1 MIQSPLKILILLSFR
16 AGEKMSFIPSPEL
29 DAFICEIAVSGASNI
44 STLTGVT
51 VGLGSISYDSG
62 SLIQLSNN
70 VITIPANCD
79 VYIKTNISIYGRG
92 TADGAFTI
100 KFVDADTGTDVISQS
115 HGVSYLRV
123 SGSSASVW
131 MAGLEAYMLK
141 FTSAS
146 PQRIKI
152 VATSGNAAVGDVL
165 APDSANLYR
174 PNPTVFIMYTG
185 S

>member
-1 MIQSPLKILILLSFR
+1 MIQSLLKTLILLSFR

-62 SLIQLSNN
+62 SLIQLSSN

-115 HGVSYLRV
+115 HGVSYLRG
-123 SGSSASVW
+123 SGSSVW